1 MTQQRPPFP
10 IPPVNFWDGN
20 QFVVPGYTQGY
31 DLPVAPPAPPPVP
44 PVTPPV
50 LPPILPPN
58 FYARTPY
65 GPAGRRRGLLDMS
78 FVQR

>member
-20 QFVVPGYTQGY
+20 QFVVPGYTPGY
-31 DLPVAPPAPPPVP
+31 DLPQVASPPPPVP
-44 PVTPPV
+44 PALPPV

-58 FYARTPY
+58 FYAGAPF
-65 GPAGRRRGLLDMS
+65 GPVGRRRGLLDRS
-78 FVQR
+78 YIQR